1 MLSERLFNVAREM
14 MGSLLAEEPKEGARR
29 GCHLV
34 VVSGSSA
41 HAVENVEKIP
51 VDGF

>member
-1 MLSERLFNVAREM
+1 MLPREM
-14 MGSLLAEEPKEGARR
+14 LGSLFAEEPKEGTRR

-34 VVSGSSA
+34 VVNGSSA
-41 HAVENVEKIP
+41 HAVENTEKIP